1 MIKMEKIRDIQAVIL
16 AQEGYSHAKI
26 AQKLNRSKWW
36 VTKWVCRSRDNQ
48 LLEDKPRCGRPRI
61 LSRVAKK
68 MIKKA
73 KYKRGQSLRRL
84 AEQLKVRGEVG
95 GKDAIRSYMSN
106 ELKWKNWRR
115 KKQPLLTE
123 NHKKRRIAFARQH
136 KHWTVA
142 EWSDIL
148 FTDESPFKV
157 FYVPNARN
165 DTVGGSQEENVL
177 FGSFED
183 LAFCQNFA

>member
-1 MIKMEKIRDIQAVIL
+1 
-16 AQEGYSHAKI
+16 
-26 AQKLNRSKWW
+26 
-36 VTKWVCRSRDNQ
+36 
-48 LLEDKPRCGRPRI
+48 
-61 LSRVAKK
+61 

-84 AEQLKVRGEVG
+84 AEQLKVRGEVD

-123 NHKKRRIAFARQH
+123 NHKKRCIAFARQH

-142 EWSDIL
+142 EWSDVL
-148 FTDESPFKV
+148 FTDESPFK
-157 FYVPNARN
+157 FFI
-165 DTVGGSQEENVL
+165 VL
-177 FGSFED
+177 IITHKIITKM
-183 LAFCQNFA
+183 FAITWCNGMLEL